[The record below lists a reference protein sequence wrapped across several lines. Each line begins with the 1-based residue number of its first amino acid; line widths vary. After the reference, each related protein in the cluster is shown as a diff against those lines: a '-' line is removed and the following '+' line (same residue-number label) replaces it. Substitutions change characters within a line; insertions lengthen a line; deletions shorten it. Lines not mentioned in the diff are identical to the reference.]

1 MISFIMPNIVP
12 AYAVDPRASYGT
24 SVSSFRYINLFKFQH
39 ELRVK
44 KINYYS
50 YGGNFVWLLSNTSVY
65 FDSKSCQIKVMSKE
79 NIHTDLEDFLVYSQ
93 IAFVWRY

>member
-50 YGGNFVWLLSNTSVY
+50 YGGNFV
-65 FDSKSCQIKVMSKE
+65 
-79 NIHTDLEDFLVYSQ
+79 
-93 IAFVWRY
+93 